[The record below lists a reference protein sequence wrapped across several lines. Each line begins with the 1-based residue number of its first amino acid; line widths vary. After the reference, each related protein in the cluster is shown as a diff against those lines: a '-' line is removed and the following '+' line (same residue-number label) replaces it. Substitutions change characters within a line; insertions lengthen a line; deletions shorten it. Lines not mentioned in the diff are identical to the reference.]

1 MVSQQNA
8 QASWFQGP
16 WQQLYSAAEATSWSW
31 MDAPGAMLSGSLR
44 FLNPVKESKT
54 VPRPAKVS
62 AGNRFEA
69 LKDTHEDD
77 DVEEQS

>member
-1 MVSQQNA
+1 
-8 QASWFQGP
+8 
-16 WQQLYSAAEATSWSW
+16 

-54 VPRPAKVS
+54 APRPAKVS

-77 DVEEQS
+77 DVEEQRETGDPEQEPVGGGRKLALLGLYSSGRCG